1 MKKVIISAMAMLLL
15 ISCEIQ
21 QANGPKVSKESLEEE
36 MVTLAMFGTVEPMRA
51 LANILA
57 DDNLEKKDIGKFYQ
71 VSSSQWNFT
80 ATWSEGGSGRMW
92 HCEASSPI
100 RFDKSDDGSWLIN
113 YEGDGMEYYYYEQMY
128 FKTTAIPVAE
138 GWHIV
143 TIGTIMDKDGYAMS
157 FGTAGITL
165 STKNTYNGHWIDWEY
180 SLSNGS
186 FYMNITKDGEVV
198 DSITL
203 ACSGYWNTTP
213 LDTDYLH
220 FSTARFYQTLD

>member
-80 ATWSEGGSGRMW
+80 ATWSEGSSDRMW

-100 RFDKSDDGSWLIN
+100 HFDKSDDGSWLIT
-113 YEGDGMEYYYYEQMY
+113 YEGDGMEYYYYEQMSVR
-128 FKTTAIPVAE
+128 TTATPVAE

-143 TIGTIMDKDGYAMS
+143 TVATITDKDGYAMS
-157 FGTAGITL
+157 FGTTGVTL
-165 STKNTYNGHWIDWEY
+165 STRITDNGHWTDWEY
-180 SLSNGS
+180 SLSDGS
-186 FYMNITKDGEVV
+186 FYMSITKDGKTV
-198 DSITL
+198 DSVII
-203 ACSGYWNTTP
+203 ACTGNWNTSG
-213 LDTDYLH
+213 LEDEYLY
-220 FSTARFYQTLD
+220 FSTTPFL